1 MIKIFNAEKEFKLS
15 YTKELE
21 LKIEHVLSNGDKT
34 LSFLT
39 PIDSKLT
46 AVLEEEGY
54 IETKDH
60 CFVIKGINSNFKNCN
75 VIAKLNVEELEGKF
89 LKKFEAVEAT
99 AKATIN
105 SILVNTGW
113 SVGYSNVKKKRTTR
127 RESKNAFE
135 LIQVVKKIFNCDIV
149 FDTKN
154 KQILIYDNL
163 GSYKGEY
170 IRENMNLTN
179 ITAQSDSYDF
189 YTRLEAEGKEG
200 LTFSDINNGKSY
212 VEDYSYSSKVKTF

>member
-1 MIKIFNAEKEFKLS
+1 MIKIFNAEKELKLS
-15 YTKELE
+15 YTKELD

-34 LSFLT
+34 LSFLI

-46 AVLEEEGY
+46 TVLEEEGY

-89 LKKFEAVEAT
+89 FKKFEAVEAT
-99 AKATIN
+99 AEATIN
-105 SILVNTGW
+105 SILVDTGW

-135 LIQVVKKIFNCDIV
+135 LIQVVKR
-149 FDTKN
+149 
-154 KQILIYDNL
+154 Y
-163 GSYKGEY
+163 
-170 IRENMNLTN
+170 LTA
-179 ITAQSDSYDF
+179 I
-189 YTRLEAEGKEG
+189 
-200 LTFSDINNGKSY
+200 
-212 VEDYSYSSKVKTF
+212 